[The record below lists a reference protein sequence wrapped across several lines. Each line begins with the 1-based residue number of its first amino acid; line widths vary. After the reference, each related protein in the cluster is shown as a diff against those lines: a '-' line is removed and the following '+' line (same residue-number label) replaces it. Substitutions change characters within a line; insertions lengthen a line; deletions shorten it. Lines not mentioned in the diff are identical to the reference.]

1 MSETCLTPSGLNVML
16 SKLPITADEDA
27 AKACQEQVTQLD
39 STEDAQDIH
48 VITPAE
54 ENVLARAFAT
64 IDFDGGGS
72 ISFDE
77 LIQAFT

>member
-1 MSETCLTPSGLNVML
+1 MSETCSTPPGLSVL
-16 SKLPITADEDA
+16 LRKLPITEDA

-48 VITPAE
+48 VITLAE
-54 ENVLARAFAT
+54 ETVLARAFAT